1 MGNMHPPPAKAD
13 LRAAIL
19 AQRNELSPD
28 DLYERSAVIARLVA
42 ELPIFS
48 DAETICSFMAF
59 GSEVR
64 TAEIIRAALERG
76 RRLALPR
83 ALMDER
89 RLVLHQ
95 IEDLDR
101 LRTGPFGILEPDPDA
116 PIVDPAEVELF
127 IVPGAVF
134 DPTGNRIGYGAGFYD
149 MMLVASDGWRVAVAF
164 ALQVAPRVPADEHDV
179 PMDLI
184 VTEQGVIDC
193 ARGQRGADH
202 LRLRNMN
209 FYGHHGAFPQE
220 REHGIRFAV
229 DVDLRIDLQLP
240 GLTDNLATTV
250 NYPAVYR
257 LIQRIQS
264 ARQFTLFEAMAEHI
278 ADALLEEFPAVREV
292 TVVARKFNP
301 PVGGPM
307 DAFEVEMTRSRPTWM
322 KG

>member
-1 MGNMHPPPAKAD
+1 MGSSNSLPTKVD

-19 AQRNELSPD
+19 AQRNELSPAD
-28 DLYERSAVIARLVA
+28 INEHSAVIARRVTA
-42 ELPIFS
+42 LPIFT
-48 DAETICSFMAF
+48 AARTICSFMAF

-64 TAEIIRAALERG
+64 TAEIIHAALDAG
-76 RRLALPR
+76 KRLALPR

-89 RLVLHQ
+89 RLVLHR
-95 IEDLDR
+95 IDDPDR
-101 LRTGPFGILEPDPDA
+101 LRPGPYGILEPAPDA
-116 PIVDPAEVELF
+116 TIIDPAEVELF

-134 DPTGNRIGYGAGFYD
+134 DSTGNRIGYGAGFYD
-149 MMLVASDGWRVAVAF
+149 MLLVSSDGWRVAVAF
-164 ALQVAPRVPADEHDV
+164 ALQVVPHVPADEHDM

-184 VTEQGVIDC
+184 VTEQGIIDC
-193 ARGQRGADH
+193 ARGQQSTDH

-264 ARQFTLFEAMAEHI
+264 GRQFTLFEAMAEHI
-278 ADALLEEFPAVREV
+278 ADALLDEFPAVQEV
-292 TVVARKFNP
+292 TVIARKFNP

-307 DAFEVEMTRSRPTWM
+307 DAFEVEMTRARPEWK